1 MSENGNRDRQDSLST
16 RFKVKASLAITVVIV
31 FLISFLYYVSIQ
43 SCPSYWLTIIVRN
56 HECDLSNIFGVIVS
70 IIVAGIFAIILSWI
84 FYEKQKI
91 DTTRIKQLAE
101 KELTLTTGLSK
112 VNQRVSELEFEQ
124 RRLNASR
131 ILIRNF
137 RDLSEINTIIR
148 PAERKGIFRPMEY
161 LNRRDEIVKNVREV
175 IDATPLS
182 HDPHFELTPVIE
194 DLCSFAMRVPDR
206 NTVITT
212 GAVFGVAESPDYE
225 TLHTKINQ
233 MISTLDNF
241 QKKVL
246 ERTESD
252 LSF

>member
-1 MSENGNRDRQDSLST
+1 M
-16 RFKVKASLAITVVIV
+16 
-31 FLISFLYYVSIQ
+31 
-43 SCPSYWLTIIVRN
+43 
-56 HECDLSNIFGVIVS
+56 
-70 IIVAGIFAIILSWI
+70 
-84 FYEKQKI
+84 
-91 DTTRIKQLAE
+91 AE

-112 VNQRVSELEFEQ
+112 VDRRVSELEFEQ

-148 PAERKGIFRPMEY
+148 PAERNAIFRSMEY
-161 LNRRDEIVKNVREV
+161 LNRRDEIVKNIREV

-182 HDPHFELTPVIE
+182 HDPHFEPTPVIE
-194 DLCSFAMRVPDR
+194 NLCSFAMKVPDR

-212 GAVFGVAESPDYE
+212 DAVFGVAESPDYE
-225 TLHTKINQ
+225 ILHTKINQ